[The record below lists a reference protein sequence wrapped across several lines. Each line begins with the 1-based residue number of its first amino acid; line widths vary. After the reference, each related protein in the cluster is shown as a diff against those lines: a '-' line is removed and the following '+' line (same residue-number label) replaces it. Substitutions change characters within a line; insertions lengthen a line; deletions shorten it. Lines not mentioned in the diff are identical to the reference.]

1 MGFHFRKSIKLG
13 DFIKI
18 NANKSGPSVTVGGK
32 KAKVT
37 VNSKKVTAS
46 LPGTGISYDA
56 KLPGSDSKKTSST
69 GKKAAAKKP
78 ATSTAKKPAA
88 AKKPASSTAKKPASS
103 TKK

>member
-1 MGFHFRKSIKLG
+1 MGLHIKKSFKLG

-37 VNSKKVTAS
+37 LNSKKVTAS

-56 KLPGSDSKKTSST
+56 KLPT
-69 GKKAAAKKP
+69 GKKKSGNKKG
-78 ATSTAKKPAA
+78 
-88 AKKPASSTAKKPASS
+88 
-103 TKK
+103 

>member
-1 MGFHFRKSIKLG
+1 MGLHIKKSFKLG

-37 VNSKKVTAS
+37 LNSKKVTAS

-56 KLPGSDSKKTSST
+56 KLPGADKKKTSST
-69 GKKAAAKKP
+69 GKKV
-78 ATSTAKKPAA
+78 
-88 AKKPASSTAKKPASS
+88 TAKKPASS
-103 TKK
+103 AGKKTTSKKG

>member
-1 MGFHFRKSIKLG
+1 MGLHIRKSIKLG

-18 NANKSGPSVTVGGK
+18 NANKTGPSVTVGGK

-37 VNSKKVTAS
+37 LGKKKVTAS

-56 KLPGSDSKKTSST
+56 KLGGDKK
-69 GKKAAAKKP
+69 KK
-78 ATSTAKKPAA
+78 
-88 AKKPASSTAKKPASS
+88 ASS